1 MSRFFI
7 SAFCLVLSLSIK
19 AQPAVPIV
27 VAGPVIGNV
36 TQHTARLWIGYKG
49 NVPTILTLQ
58 DTLDKTI
65 ITPIKISKLGYS
77 KTDTAAIADFEGLQ
91 SGHCYAAVSS
101 IKAKKPVHCSF
112 VTPDDSAVKDFDFLV
127 GSCALMNTGITR
139 VAFPGASVRIFR
151 HMAQAKAS
159 MMVWLG
165 DNIYYL
171 INDFKSYSN
180 MFFRNLDVRCKF
192 GLLNTFLATQPN
204 YTIWDDHDYGWND
217 SDKHFPLKDTALIV
231 YKAFWPNYYVDS
243 QITYFTFRRYD
254 AQFFMTDGRWFR
266 DKEGDTSTDF
276 LGQQQLIWLKNEL
289 QNSNA
294 TFKFICIGSQVLNDN
309 HHGESYAK
317 FPKERN
323 ELLDF
328 IADRNIK
335 GVIFL
340 TGDKHYS
347 ELSLRDWRGYPLFDF
362 TCSPITS
369 PVVARNG
376 MAAYKNSYSVK
387 GSVFYRKNYGRIY
400 LTGHAG
406 ARVCHLELHGKSGAK
421 IWEYSIDANS
431 IQKK

>member
-1 MSRFFI
+1 MLRLCCSF
-7 SAFCLVLSLSIK
+7 FCLTLFLAIG
-19 AQPAVPIV
+19 AQPTVPVV

-36 TQHTARLWIGYKG
+36 TQHGARLWICYKG

-58 DTLDKTI
+58 DSLDKTI
-65 ITPIKISKLGYS
+65 LLPTQVSKLGYY
-77 KTDTAAIADFEGLQ
+77 KGDTALTADFEGLKA
-91 SGHCYAAVSS
+91 GHCYTALSS
-101 IKAKKPVHCSF
+101 IKAKKPVRCCF
-112 VTPDDSAVKDFDFLV
+112 MTPDDSLVKDFDFLA

-139 VAFPGASVRIFR
+139 IAFPGASIRIFR
-151 HMAQAKAS
+151 HMTKAKAS

-180 MFFRNLDVRCKF
+180 MFFRNLDVRQTF

-231 YKAFWPNYYVDS
+231 YKSFWPNYYVDS

-254 AQFFMTDGRWFR
+254 AQFYMTDGRWFR
-266 DKEGDTSTDF
+266 DKEGDTTADF
-276 LGQQQLIWLKNEL
+276 LGRQQLGWLKNEL
-289 QNSNA
+289 MNSNA

-309 HHGESYAK
+309 EHGETYSK
-317 FPKERN
+317 FPKERD

-328 IADRNIK
+328 IVEHNIK
-335 GVIFL
+335 GIIFL

-347 ELSLRDWRGYPLFDF
+347 ELSRRDWHGYPLYDF

-369 PVVARNG
+369 PVIPRKG
-376 MAAYKNSYSVK
+376 MAAYRNMYSIK
-387 GSVFYRKNYGRIY
+387 GSVFYRKNYGRIS
-400 LTGHAG
+400 LTGAEG
-406 ARVCHLELHGKSGAK
+406 KRICHLELHGKSGAK
-421 IWEYSIDANS
+421 IWEYSIDANT
-431 IQKK
+431 IQHK